1 MSEEQPR
8 IAVIIPAYN
17 EAASIAETIADAA
30 SLARAKEL
38 IVVNDGSR
46 DATSTIARATG
57 RATVLDLPVNL
68 GIGGAVQTGFRF
80 AARAGHQLAVQF
92 DGDGQHVAAEIERL
106 VAPILAEQAD
116 VVIGSRFAERGAA
129 PGTFRS
135 TRSRRL
141 GIRLLALANW
151 LLVGRWVRDSTSGFR
166 AYNRAAVAFLAERY
180 PADYPEPEALV
191 LLGRNGFR
199 LLEVPVVMRE
209 RQGGRS
215 SIAGLRSAHYMIKVL
230 LAMLMTALR
239 PAVRR
244 VSPDLPP

>member
-1 MSEEQPR
+1 VSQQSVR
-8 IAVIIPAYN
+8 IAVIIPAFN

-30 SLARAKEL
+30 SLALDQEL
-38 IVVNDGSR
+38 VVVNDGSR
-46 DATSTIARATG
+46 DATSSIARASG

-68 GIGGAVQTGFRF
+68 GIGGAVQTGFRY
-80 AARAGHQLAVQF
+80 AARAGHDIVVQF

-106 VAPILAEQAD
+106 IAPIRAQQAD
-116 VVIGSRFAERGAA
+116 VVIGSRFAERGST
-129 PGTFRS
+129 PGAFRS

-151 LLVGRWVRDSTSGFR
+151 LLAGRWVRDSTSGFR
-166 AYNRAAVAFLAERY
+166 AYNREAVAFLADRY

-199 LLEVPVVMRE
+199 LVEVPVVMRE

-244 VSPDLPP
+244 

>member
-1 MSEEQPR
+1 VGQRLSEQNVR
-8 IAVIIPAYN
+8 IAVIIPAFN

-30 SLARAKEL
+30 SLALDQEL
-38 IVVNDGSR
+38 VVVNDGSR
-46 DATSTIARATG
+46 DATSSIARATG

-68 GIGGAVQTGFRF
+68 GIGGAVQTGFRY
-80 AARAGHQLAVQF
+80 AARAGHDIVVQF

-106 VAPILAEQAD
+106 IAPIRAQQAD
-116 VVIGSRFAERGAA
+116 VVIGSRFVERGSS
-129 PGTFRS
+129 PGAFRS

-151 LLVGRWVRDSTSGFR
+151 LLAGRWVRDSTSGFR
-166 AYNRAAVAFLAERY
+166 AYNREAVAFLADRY

-199 LLEVPVVMRE
+199 LVEVPVVMRE

-244 VSPDLPP
+244 